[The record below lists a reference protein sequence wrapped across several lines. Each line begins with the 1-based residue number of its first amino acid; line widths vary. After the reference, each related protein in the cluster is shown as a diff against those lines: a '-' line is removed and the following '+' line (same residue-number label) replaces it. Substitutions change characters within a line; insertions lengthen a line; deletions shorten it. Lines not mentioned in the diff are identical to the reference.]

1 MNELRASF
9 HDSPSR
15 IFPKYKREVFLLC
28 HWDVLRSGYSLTLL
42 SVQWQYRNFGPQ
54 PAMWRAQWRYHF
66 GFRRIDIMEWCANW
80 IELVHIL
87 VLVLDCRGVD
97 LSVVCQDIAVSFP
110 SLFVRMHS
118 LDELIDSR
126 LVNFCGR
133 YLGIFFQ
140 QRLTGLVVIT
150 LVQVHFRSRVEYPLS
165 WIGDVKSI
173 L

>member
-1 MNELRASF
+1 M
-9 HDSPSR
+9 
-15 IFPKYKREVFLLC
+15 
-28 HWDVLRSGYSLTLL
+28 
-42 SVQWQYRNFGPQ
+42 
-54 PAMWRAQWRYHF
+54 
-66 GFRRIDIMEWCANW
+66 
-80 IELVHIL
+80 HIL

-110 SLFVRMHS
+110 GLFVRMHS